1 MRLYSHLLLLLLLL
15 RVGKLDYHWRGAA
28 LHGLRV
34 VHGLD
39 GGDGGLPRRECDE
52 GAPLADAV
60 VVPQHRALL
69 DRPELVEHGPNV
81 VLVVLLR
88 HHAHEQLALWKN
100 QEGEEMETIQDL
112 FIFMQKKVP

>member
-1 MRLYSHLLLLLLLL
+1 M
-15 RVGKLDYHWRGAA
+15 
-28 LHGLRV
+28 

-39 GGDGGLPRRECDE
+39 GGDGGLPRGECDE

-88 HHAHEQLALWKN
+88 HHAHEQLALWNN
-100 QEGEEMETIQDL
+100 QEWEEMETIQDL
-112 FIFMQKKVP
+112 FIFMQKKVPFYIHFIKCSFQCRLFKRYML